1 MYIVPLRCP
10 CPGIEVRAFVC
21 INCGS
26 VIVIFSSNKPEGVG
40 GQVGDVSFSNNL
52 CGSDLYIVYCLISNA
67 VQLVLLAFALYN
79 GAFLVPDVCLMTAYF
94 RAFARAFCCLR
105 SENQGTSLQCALP
118 FVASSVQKRREA
130 SVVLLFQNVS
140 YQNPEPL

>member
-1 MYIVPLRCP
+1 M
-10 CPGIEVRAFVC
+10 
-21 INCGS
+21 
-26 VIVIFSSNKPEGVG
+26 IVIFSSNKPEGVG